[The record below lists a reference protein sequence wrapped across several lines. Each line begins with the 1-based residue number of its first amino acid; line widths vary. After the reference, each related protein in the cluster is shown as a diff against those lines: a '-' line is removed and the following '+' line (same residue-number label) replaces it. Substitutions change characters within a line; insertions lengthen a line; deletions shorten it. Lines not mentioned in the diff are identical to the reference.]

1 MLGPEM
7 KSTGEVMGTGRSF
20 GEAYAKAQAASG
32 VTLPRSGTC
41 FISVRE
47 RDKPGAVA
55 LARRLSARGFDLVA
69 TEADL
74 GKPAGHDLE
83 EGVYTRP
90 VIVALAGFMMV
101 LQPEFI
107 AAFQGRL
114 INIHPS
120 LLPQFAGLDTHAR
133 AVESKV
139 RFHGCSV
146 HFVDVGVDTGP
157 LIAQASLELSPED
170 DAHTAAARVL
180 ILEHALY
187 PWVLSHLARGDIA
200 LSGSSVHYSDAV
212 LHEATQRGFDVFP
225 T

>member
-1 MLGPEM
+1 MEPSVTVLI
-7 KSTGEVMGTGRSF
+7 SGRGSNLTSLHDNRASYRITAVLSNRADA
-20 GEAYAKAQAASG
+20 GGLKYAQESGIRTAVVERESYPSLAAFKAAVLQE
-32 VTLPRSGTC
+32 TLET
-41 FISVRE
+41 
-47 RDKPGAVA
+47 KP
-55 LARRLSARGFDLVA
+55 D
-69 TEADL
+69 
-74 GKPAGHDLE
+74 
-83 EGVYTRP
+83 
-90 VIVALAGFMMV
+90 IVALAGFMMV

-107 AAFQGRL
+107 TAFQGRL

>member
-1 MLGPEM
+1 MEPSVTVLISGRGSNL
-7 KSTGEVMGTGRSF
+7 KSLHENRD
-20 GEAYAKAQAASG
+20 AYRITAVLSNRVDAGGLKYAQESGIRTAVVERESYPSLAAFKAAVLQE
-32 VTLPRSGTC
+32 TLET
-41 FISVRE
+41 
-47 RDKPGAVA
+47 KP
-55 LARRLSARGFDLVA
+55 D
-69 TEADL
+69 
-74 GKPAGHDLE
+74 
-83 EGVYTRP
+83 
-90 VIVALAGFMMV
+90 IVALAGFMMV

-146 HFVDVGVDTGP
+146 HFVDAGVDTGP

-170 DAHTAAARVL
+170 DAHTTAARVL

-212 LHEATQRGFDVFP
+212 LREATQRGFDVFP